1 MSSPLARTVNR
12 EITNVSEEDEVRWK
26 DCIYERERE
35 GEGEG
40 DEGLITS
47 FFLGMVEEELT
58 IHAKSTFGKLVTNS
72 DSSVVKMNSKPFAW
86 RAGFGID
93 LKEEASE
100 KRGKD
105 KRERTKDQE
114 GRTYS
119 KSLRLKYVC
128 LATKEPIRILK
139 PLKAP
144 SYNKE
149 EKEKENKKYKKI
161 SKSPLPSSCSLLW
174 PLSFIR
180 VLNRTP
186 PLQDSRMHQA
196 FQVQS
201 QYST

>member
-1 MSSPLARTVNR
+1 MKERGR
-12 EITNVSEEDEVRWK
+12 
-26 DCIYERERE
+26 ERERE
-35 GEGEG
+35 MKGQ
-40 DEGLITS
+40 LPL
-47 FFLGMVEEELT
+47 FFFGMVEEELT

-105 KRERTKDQE
+105 KRERTKDEE

-119 KSLRLKYVC
+119 KSLRLKYVLC

-161 SKSPLPSSCSLLW
+161 SKSPLSSSCSLLW